1 MHLKVVCNPPKNREK
16 KKKNIHGTTRHM
28 AATFPSASFISP
40 VQQCRKQLLRML
52 PHLSHEGTT
61 NDSKDKEEPNRPLS
75 EFYPYIRCAL
85 CSYFLIDA
93 TTIIECLHTFC
104 KSCIMKH
111 FFYSNRCPTCSTVVH
126 QTQPTYNI
134 RPDRKLQDIVY
145 KMVPFLEE
153 SERKQMCQFYKERG
167 LDVPNTGPVVIKR
180 QKKENIPP
188 SVFTI
193 PPELDVS
200 LLLEF
205 VGAEEG
211 IANYKPLENRYVLV
225 SGEPTVRQVE
235 IFIRRMMELSSACQV
250 EVVCG
255 NHLLDH
261 SQSLKDIQSLVGE
274 EALQDGLLVL
284 HFGLVLPSQP

>member
-1 MHLKVVCNPPKNREK
+1 
-16 KKKNIHGTTRHM
+16 
-28 AATFPSASFISP
+28 
-40 VQQCRKQLLRML
+40 ML
-52 PHLSHEGTT
+52 PRWSHEGTT
-61 NDSKDKEEPNRPLS
+61 NHSEEEDDEPKRPLS

-85 CSYFLIDA
+85 CSRFLIDA

-104 KSCIMKH
+104 KSCIVKH
-111 FFYSNRCPTCSTVVH
+111 FFYNNRCPTCSIVVH

-134 RPDRKLQDIVY
+134 RPDRQLQDIVY

-167 LDVPNTGPVVIKR
+167 LDVPNTVVISPPGPVVIKR

-211 IANYKPLENRYVLV
+211 IANYKPLERRYVRV
-225 SGEPTVRQVE
+225 SGEATVRHVE
-235 IFIRRMMELSSACQV
+235 LFIRRKMELSSACQV
-250 EVVCG
+250 DVVCG
-255 NHLLDH
+255 DHLLDH
-261 SQSLKDIQSLVGE
+261 FQSLKDIQSFVGE